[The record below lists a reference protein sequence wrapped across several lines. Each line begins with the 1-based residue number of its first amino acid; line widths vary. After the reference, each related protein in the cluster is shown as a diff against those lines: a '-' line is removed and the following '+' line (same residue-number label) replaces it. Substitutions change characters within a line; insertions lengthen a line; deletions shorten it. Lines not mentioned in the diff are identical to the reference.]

1 MATLTKE
8 SGIKEL
14 VESLHGP
21 GTSPARIALWATY
34 AENDKSAQE
43 RINRQRF
50 AEGNLKSLG
59 DLLTPEGE
67 AALRSLVGTGPKSM
81 IALQRFLSEKG
92 FETDWP
98 TTTRQRDQRE
108 R

>member
-8 SGIKEL
+8 SSIKEL
-14 VESLHGP
+14 VENLTGP
-21 GTSPARIALWATY
+21 GTSPARIALWTTY
-34 AENDKSAQE
+34 AGNSNFTQG
-43 RINRQRF
+43 RVNRQRF
-50 AEGNLKSLG
+50 TEGNIKSLG

-67 AALRSLVGTGPKSM
+67 TALRGLLGTGPKSM
-81 IALQRFLSEKG
+81 IALQGFLNEKG

>member
-1 MATLTKE
+1 MATLTRE
-8 SGIKEL
+8 SSIKEL
-14 VESLHGP
+14 VENLQGP
-21 GTSPARIALWATY
+21 GRSPVRIALWATY
-34 AENDKSAQE
+34 AENNNSTQG

-50 AEGNLKSLG
+50 TEHQIHSLG
-59 DLLTPEGE
+59 DLLAPKGE

-81 IALQRFLSEKG
+81 IALQRFLNEKG